1 MSESSGL
8 TPKQQ
13 RFVQEYLIDLNAT
26 QAAIRAGY
34 SKKTARQ
41 AGADNLSKPVIAG
54 SIQAAQKKIGE
65 GAGITAARVLTE
77 IWNIATADPRD
88 LVEHKVGCCR
98 YCWGKEFR
106 YQRTDREF
114 DDAKREN
121 EHARKTLAIE
131 KRPPPFQPQGGNG
144 FHKNRE
150 PNPDCPEC
158 GGDGVGRTV
167 IHDTRGLSAGAA
179 SLFAGIKETKEGIEV
194 KVHSKDASLEKLCR
208 HLSLFNDKMQVD
220 ATVKGS
226 VSYRANMPAR
236 DQS

>member
-1 MSESSGL
+1 VAKEGEL
-8 TPKQQ
+8 NARQQ

-41 AGADNLSKPVIAG
+41 AGAENLSKPVIAG
-54 SIQAAQKKIGE
+54 AISDAQKKVGE
-65 GAGITAARVLTE
+65 QAGITAERVLTE

-98 YCWGKEFR
+98 YCWGKDFR

-114 DDAKREN
+114 DDAKRAN
-121 EHARKTLAIE
+121 DHARKTLAIE
-131 KRPPPFQPQGGNG
+131 KRPPPFQPEGGKG

-167 IHDTRGLSAGAA
+167 VHDTRNLSAGAA
-179 SLFAGIKETKEGIEV
+179 SLFAGIKETKEGLEV
-194 KVHSKDASLEKLCR
+194 KFHSKDASLDKLCR
-208 HLSLFNDKMQVD
+208 HLSLFNDKLHVD
-220 ATVKGS
+220 ASVKGS
-226 VSYRANMPAR
+226 VSYRANIPVR
-236 DQS
+236 S

>member
-1 MSESSGL
+1 MAKDGEL
-8 TPKQQ
+8 NARQQ

-41 AGADNLSKPVIAG
+41 AGAENLSKPVIAG
-54 SIQAAQKKIGE
+54 AISDAQKKVGE
-65 GAGITAARVLTE
+65 QAGITAERVLTE

-98 YCWGKEFR
+98 YCWGKDFR

-114 DDAKREN
+114 DDAKRAN
-121 EHARKTLAIE
+121 DHARKTLAIE
-131 KRPPPFQPQGGNG
+131 KRPPPFQPEGGKG

-167 IHDTRGLSAGAA
+167 VHDTRNLSAGAA
-179 SLFAGIKETKEGIEV
+179 SLFAGIKETKEGLEV
-194 KVHSKDASLEKLCR
+194 KFHSKDASLDKLCR
-208 HLSLFNDKMQVD
+208 HLSLFNDKLHVD
-220 ATVKGS
+220 ASVKGS
-226 VSYRANMPAR
+226 VSYRANIPVR
-236 DQS
+236 S

>member
-1 MSESSGL
+1 MAGAGGL
-8 TPKQQ
+8 TARQV

-34 SKKTARQ
+34 SAKTARQ
-41 AGADNLSKPVIAG
+41 AGAENLSKPVIAG
-54 SIQAAQKKIGE
+54 AIEEAQKKVAA
-65 GAGITAARVLTE
+65 GAGITAERVLKE

-98 YCWGKEFR
+98 YCWGSEFR
-106 YQRTDREF
+106 FQRTDREF

-131 KRPPPFQPQGGNG
+131 KRPPPFKPLGGKG
-144 FHKNRE
+144 FHRNRE
-150 PNPDCPEC
+150 PNPECPEC

-167 IHDTRGLSAGAA
+167 IHDTRKISAGAA

-220 ATVKGS
+220 ATVRGS
-226 VSYRANMPAR
+226 VSYKANIPPR
-236 DQS
+236 G

>member
-1 MSESSGL
+1 MSVAKDGEL
-8 TPKQQ
+8 NARQQ

-41 AGADNLSKPVIAG
+41 AGAENLSKPVIAG
-54 SIQAAQKKIGE
+54 AISDAQKKVGE
-65 GAGITAARVLTE
+65 QAGITAERVLTE

-98 YCWGKEFR
+98 YCWGKDFR

-114 DDAKREN
+114 DDAKRAN
-121 EHARKTLAIE
+121 DHARKTLAIE
-131 KRPPPFQPQGGNG
+131 KRPPPFQPEGGKG

-167 IHDTRGLSAGAA
+167 VHDTRNLSAGAA
-179 SLFAGIKETKEGIEV
+179 SLFAGIKETKEGLEV
-194 KVHSKDASLEKLCR
+194 KFHSKDASLDKLCR
-208 HLSLFNDKMQVD
+208 HLSLFNDKLHVD
-220 ATVKGS
+220 ASVKGS
-226 VSYRANMPAR
+226 VSYRANIPVR
-236 DQS
+236 S